1 MKVPYLDVEAK
12 TQYIDVD
19 DNPTIIELLQVMG
32 FDVIK
37 GYLKWDYTYM
47 MSEDNRVFN
56 EGKRQEQML
65 ESMLNI
71 TFQINLMT
79 QEEIRTMNY
88 LLPENAKEKAQVI
101 ELVATYESGAIN
113 LDELSARLAAMLH
126 NRRKSDMLID
136 TLES

>member
-1 MKVPYLDVEAK
+1 
-12 TQYIDVD
+12 
-19 DNPTIIELLQVMG
+19 
-32 FDVIK
+32 
-37 GYLKWDYTYM
+37 
-47 MSEDNRVFN
+47 
-56 EGKRQEQML
+56 
-65 ESMLNI
+65 
-71 TFQINLMT
+71 MT